1 MDESGTPNDP
11 PALERLAKLDPPAEP
26 ARRASRWDRPKQPK
40 DWRWWVGGVGKAL
53 IVLGLMIFAFVG
65 YQLWGTG
72 IEESQAQNRLEDQF
86 AELSA
91 SLGTAAPATSTA
103 PTTTVTTTTTTP
115 NSGSSTSSS
124 TTTST
129 TSTTTT
135 VAPVAIVEGDPVAI
149 IDIPR
154 IGLRKFVVAG
164 VEPADLKKG
173 PGHYPSTV
181 MPGERGNAGIAGHRT
196 TYGSPFRQLD
206 ELEPGDEVSV
216 TVLTGETFVYRVTG
230 SIIVEP
236 SDSWVLDTNDPEVAT
251 LTLTTCHPE
260 YQARQRLVVFAE
272 LDVGASPPIHEGRV
286 VYADAAPPDE
296 LVGEETAAP
305 SATSAPNPTLAPDV
319 TLAPDDS
326 GGTTPGSEPD
336 PTDGPDA
343 TDPVDTATPATD
355 PTDGAGGGDGSGS
368 EADAFNRGWFSDP
381 SAWPHVLLWGAALAA
396 VTVAAYLAARATR
409 RTWVG
414 LLLGIAPFLFVL
426 YFFFQNVNRLLPPN
440 L

>member
-1 MDESGTPNDP
+1 M
-11 PALERLAKLDPPAEP
+11 
-26 ARRASRWDRPKQPK
+26 
-40 DWRWWVGGVGKAL
+40 DWRWWVGGIGKAL

-91 SLGTAAPATSTA
+91 SLSTDPTGTSTV
-103 PTTTVTTTTTTP
+103 PPTTVTTTP
-115 NSGSSTSSS
+115 NSASSTTSS

-129 TSTTTT
+129 TT
-135 VAPVAIVEGDPVAI
+135 APVAIVEGDPVAI
-149 IDIPR
+149 VDIPR

-196 TYGSPFRQLD
+196 TFGSPFRQLD
-206 ELEPGDEVSV
+206 ELEPGDEISF

-260 YQARQRLVVFAE
+260 FQARQRLVVFAE

-286 VYADAAPPDE
+286 VYADAAPPGE

-305 SATSAPNPTLAPDV
+305 STPSATGAPSPTLAPDASSG
-319 TLAPDDS
+319 TTSAPDAS
-326 GGTTPGSEPD
+326 
-336 PTDGPDA
+336 DGPDA
-343 TDPVDTATPATD
+343 TDPVDTAPATE

-368 EADAFNRGWFSDP
+368 EADAFDRGWFSDP
-381 SAWPHVLLWGAALAA
+381 SAWPHVLMWGSALTA
-396 VTVAAYLAARATR
+396 VTVLAYLAARATR

-414 LLLGIAPFLFVL
+414 LLVGVAPFVFVL